1 MVHVLVFPVTTC
13 LLWSSSVLCLLL
25 RSLEIESRKKLICA
39 CSRWINHWKLLS
51 FSCAFPRPFENWR
64 EITQR
69 NWWKS
74 KSTET
79 RSYSGKPFPSISFK
93 RLPTIKKSQ
102 VNSDLLAL
110 KMGPFRWGKYSPI
123 FESNLAPLNQGQ
135 CSTITCS
142 WFGPKGWNGP
152 QGGLE

>member
-25 RSLEIESRKKLICA
+25 RSLQIESRKKLICA

-51 FSCAFPRPFENWR
+51 FSCAFPRP
-64 EITQR
+64 
-69 NWWKS
+69 WKLAWNNTA
-74 KSTET
+74 KLMKKWINRDTIVF
-79 RSYSGKPFPSISFK
+79 GKPFPSISFK
-93 RLPTIKKSQ
+93 RLPTIKKCQ

-142 WFGPKGWNGP
+142 WFGPKGWSGP